1 MKSHGVESEVGE
13 AGVELTVDEDFVVFK
28 RSPGKEGGGGRVIKA
43 HKWRLCVKGE
53 PFSGFRYVKG

>member
-1 MKSHGVESEVGE
+1 MKSHGAESEVGE
-13 AGVELTVDEDFVVFK
+13 AGVELNVDEDFVVFK
-28 RSPGKEGGGGRVIKA
+28 RSPGKGGGRVIKA

>member
-1 MKSHGVESEVGE
+1 MKSHGAESEVGE
-13 AGVELTVDEDFVVFK
+13 AGVELNVDEDFVVFK
-28 RSPGKEGGGGRVIKA
+28 RSPGKGGGGRVIKA

>member
-13 AGVELTVDEDFVVFK
+13 AGVELNVDEDFVVFK
-28 RSPGKEGGGGRVIKA
+28 RSPGKGGGGGRVIKA

>member
-1 MKSHGVESEVGE
+1 MKISSCLNIVRE
-13 AGVELTVDEDFVVFK
+13 
-28 RSPGKEGGGGRVIKA
+28 RGGGRVIKA